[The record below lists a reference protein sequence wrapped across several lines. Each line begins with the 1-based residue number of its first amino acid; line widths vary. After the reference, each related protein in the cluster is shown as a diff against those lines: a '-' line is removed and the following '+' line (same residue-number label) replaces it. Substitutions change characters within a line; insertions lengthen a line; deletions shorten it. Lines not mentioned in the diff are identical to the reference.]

1 MTVFPNSADPP
12 LGNHEGGKDGAGP
25 LTRTVEIPR
34 LDAHDGLHSV
44 RVSLLWECPR
54 CGGPRGDVFR
64 TISYDGSR
72 RLGCDGWKNPCGHID
87 FYFDVRREAGVGVG
101 AR

>member
-1 MTVFPNSADPP
+1 MDMAVNS
-12 LGNHEGGKDGAGP
+12 E
-25 LTRTVEIPR
+25 TIMRTVEIPR
-34 LDAHDGLHSV
+34 LDAHDGFFSATVTLV
-44 RVSLLWECPR
+44 WECPR

-87 FYFDVRREAGVGVG
+87 FYSDVRREAGVGIAETSESVTG
-101 AR
+101 VEA

>member
-1 MTVFPNSADPP
+1 MAIDV
-12 LGNHEGGKDGAGP
+12 P

-34 LDAHDGLHSV
+34 CDAHDGFHSV
-44 RVSLLWECPR
+44 TVSLLWECPR

-87 FYFDVRREAGVGVG
+87 FYHDVRREAGIDTKRTV
-101 AR
+101 